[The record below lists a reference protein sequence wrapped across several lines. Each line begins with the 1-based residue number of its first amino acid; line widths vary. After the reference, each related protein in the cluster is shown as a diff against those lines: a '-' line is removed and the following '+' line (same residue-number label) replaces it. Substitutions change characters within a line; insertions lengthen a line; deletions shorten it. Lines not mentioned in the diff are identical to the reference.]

1 MKELLKVENLK
12 KYFPVKKGVFS
23 RIAGYVKAVDSVSL
37 TINKGKVV
45 GLVGES
51 GCGKTTLGRTI
62 IKLYEPNGGKI
73 IFDNIDVTS
82 MSQKLMRPLR
92 KRIQY
97 IFQDPYSSLNPRMT
111 VLDIVGEGPV
121 IHNIVKSSAEKRKL
135 VENILNKVGLSEE
148 HADRY
153 PHEFSGGQRQ
163 RIGIARSMALNPEL
177 IVCDEPISALDVSI
191 QAQIINLLVDLK
203 NEFDISYLFIS
214 HDLKVVEYISDEVA
228 VMYMG
233 KLVEYAPA
241 PVLYSEPLHPYTL
254 ALIDAIPVIDK
265 KTNAKKIFLQGD
277 VPSPVNPPAGCPFHT
292 RCAECIEKCRKELP
306 ELREVRKGHRV
317 ACHRR

>member
-1 MKELLKVENLK
+1 MKEILKVENLK
-12 KYFPVKKGVFS
+12 KYFPVKKGIFS
-23 RIAGYVKAVDSVSL
+23 RVAGYVKAVDSVSL
-37 TINKGKVV
+37 AINKGKVV

-62 IKLYEPNGGKI
+62 IKLYEPSEGKI
-73 IFDNIDVTS
+73 IFDNIDITS
-82 MSQKLMRPLR
+82 MSRKRMRPLR

-121 IHNIVKSSAEKRKL
+121 IHNIVKSNAEKRKL

-203 NEFDISYLFIS
+203 NEFDMSYLFIS

-233 KLVEYAPA
+233 RLVEYALA

-265 KTNAKKIFLQGD
+265 KTKSKKIFLQGD
-277 VPSPVNPPAGCPFHT
+277 VPSPLNPPAGCPFHT
-292 RCAECIEKCRKELP
+292 RCAECIEKCRKETP

>member
-1 MKELLKVENLK
+1 MKELLKTEGLK
-12 KYFPVKKGVFS
+12 KYFSVKKGVFS

-37 TINKGKVV
+37 TINKGKVL

-51 GCGKTTLGRTI
+51 GCGKTTLGRTV
-62 IKLYEPNGGKI
+62 IKLYEPTAGRI
-73 IFDNIDVTS
+73 VFDNIDITS

-111 VLDIVGEGPV
+111 VMDIVGEGPV
-121 IHNIVKSSAEKRKL
+121 IHNIVKNTGQKRKL
-135 VENILNKVGLSEE
+135 VESILNKVGLSRE

-214 HDLKVVEYISDEVA
+214 HDLKVVEHISDEVA

-233 KLVEYAPA
+233 RLVEYASA
-241 PVLYSEPLHPYTL
+241 PMLYREPLHPYTL

-265 KTNAKKIFLQGD
+265 KTNSKKIFLQGD
-277 VPSPVNPPAGCPFHT
+277 VPSPMNPPPGCPFHT
-292 RCAECIEKCRKELP
+292 RCAECVDRCKKEIP
-306 ELREVRKGHRV
+306 ELREVRKGHKV
-317 ACHRR
+317 ACHKR

>member
-1 MKELLKVENLK
+1 MKEILKTEGLK

-23 RIAGYVKAVDSVSL
+23 RIAGYVKAVDFVSL

-62 IKLYEPNGGKI
+62 IKLYEPTAGRI
-73 IFDNIDVTS
+73 VFDDIDITS
-82 MSQKLMRPLR
+82 MSRKLMRPLR

-111 VLDIVGEGPV
+111 VMDIVGEGPV
-121 IHNIVKSSAEKRKL
+121 IHNIVKNSDQKRKL
-135 VENILNKVGLSEE
+135 VENILNKVGLSRE

-177 IVCDEPISALDVSI
+177 IICDEPISALDVSI

-203 NEFDISYLFIS
+203 NEFGISYLFIS
-214 HDLKVVEYISDEVA
+214 HDLKVVEHISDDVA

-233 KLVEYAPA
+233 RLVEYASA
-241 PVLYSEPLHPYTL
+241 SMLYSEPLHPYTL

-265 KTNAKKIFLQGD
+265 KTNSKKIFLQGD
-277 VPSPVNPPAGCPFHT
+277 VPSPMNPPAGCPFHT
-292 RCAECIEKCRKELP
+292 RCAECVDRCKKEIP
-306 ELREVRKGHRV
+306 ELREVRKGHKV